1 MSRKRLRLEGNSVEE
16 ILAKVQ
22 TQFGSAAHVVEAEK
36 VRSGGIGGFFAREY
50 VAVTV
55 DVPEELVVL
64 DSEPQRALTPHVTPV
79 SVGANTPARGT
90 PTGEVR
96 AQAVTSGAQG
106 LEAMLAAADASDGF
120 ISGTTDTALPS
131 QTTPDTRPTILDARF
146 TAPDPHGVGAG
157 TRFTTPEQRPS
168 QRDTQQHGPDSRFA
182 EALKTESVNVQRDF
196 EILMP
201 HEVSNADRNVTPVV
215 WPTAAPIEPS
225 HREQDFD
232 EILRSAK
239 ALVQEPPPHD
249 APELAP
255 PVEPGT
261 FDVRTGGATLAELL
275 EVGVPSDLL
284 GHLPLSRGQH
294 TLSSVLSHLPKPP
307 ELWPDAGSIVV
318 VLGTGTSALPTA
330 RIVANKMGV
339 LEREIIGAGPHSAQR
354 VEERGI
360 LTAQAARALRRSAR
374 EDLESVVVFLDIGPA
389 QTDAYLAGRLLA
401 ALDPDHIVAAIR
413 ADHDIAHTARTLSN
427 VTQSRPLH
435 WLAAEGVIGSIAP
448 ARVLSLSV
456 PIAYIDTLEANPVVW
471 AAAISQA
478 LPNITWD

>member
-1 MSRKRLRLEGNSVEE
+1 LRLEGNSVEE

-22 TQFGSAAHVVEAEK
+22 AQFGSAAHVVEAEK

-55 DVPEELVVL
+55 DVPEELAVL
-64 DSEPQRALTPHVTPV
+64 DSEPQRSLTPRAA
-79 SVGANTPARGT
+79 SVGGGT
-90 PTGEVR
+90 STLAQGMSTSEVR
-96 AQAVTSGAQG
+96 AGATTTGAQG

-120 ISGTTDTALPS
+120 ISEVNEAAPRHEASDSRHVT
-131 QTTPDTRPTILDARF
+131 LDARF
-146 TAPDPHGVGAG
+146 TAPDPHSIGADTRAG
-157 TRFTTPEQRPS
+157 TPEPRPS
-168 QRDTQQHGPDSRFA
+168 QWQAHHHGGDSRFA
-182 EALKTESVNVQRDF
+182 DTLKAESANAQRDF

-201 HEVSNADRNVTPVV
+201 HEAPHVDRNVTPVV
-215 WPTAAPIEPS
+215 WPTAARVETS

-239 ALVQEPPPHD
+239 ALVQESPTSD
-249 APELAP
+249 APELTP
-255 PVEPGT
+255 PAAPGT
-261 FDVRTGGATLAELL
+261 FDIRTGGATLAELL
-275 EVGVPSDLL
+275 DVGIPSDLL

-294 TLSSVLSHLPKPP
+294 TLSTVLNHVPKPP

-339 LEREIIGAGPHSAQR
+339 LEREIIGAGPLSAQR

-360 LTAQAARALRRSAR
+360 LTAQAARALRRGAR
-374 EDLESVVVFLDIGPA
+374 EGLESVVVFLDIGPA
-389 QTDAYLAGRLLA
+389 QTDAYHAGRLLD
-401 ALDPDHIVAAIR
+401 ALDPDHIVVAIR
-413 ADHDIAHTARTLSN
+413 ADHDIAHTARTLSE
-427 VTQSRPLH
+427 VTQGRPLH
-435 WLAAEGVIGSIAP
+435 SLAAEGVIGSIAP

-456 PIAYIDTLEANPVVW
+456 PVAYIDTLEANPVVW

-478 LPNITWD
+478 LPNISWD